1 MYAFHHAIELKCLFD
16 AITTQDDYGMTTDD
30 QDFIEEVLI
39 WIPSLSRFED
49 DDVMA
54 AVNIV
59 RDAKKRF

>member
-1 MYAFHHAIELKCLFD
+1 MA
-16 AITTQDDYGMTTDD
+16 TDD